1 MEKRKKMV
9 SLGLA
14 MMFILCICATSCR
27 VSQGFTRDEEGVI
40 GETEQGI
47 MPLRKITDKSD
58 SLFLRKEASLLG
70 KAELESQTFKVLKE
84 RMLATVKDTLDEGV
98 GIAAPQ
104 VGISRRVIAVQRFDK
119 EGEPFEFY
127 VNPVIVSFSESTVLG
142 KEGCLSVPD
151 VVGTVRRSKQIE
163 LSYDDLDSYTSTDGG
178 IRITD
183 EKVKRKTETVKGYT
197 AIIFQHE
204 VDHLDGILFID
215 KMVE

>member
-1 MEKRKKMV
+1 MY
-9 SLGLA
+9 
-14 MMFILCICATSCR
+14 LCYFLSGEPR
-27 VSQGFTRDEEGVI
+27 VYRDEESII
-40 GETEQGI
+40 GETGQGI

-58 SLFLRKEASLLG
+58 SLFLRKEASPLG

-84 RMLATVKDTLDEGV
+84 RMSATVKDTLDEGV

-163 LSYDDLDSYTSTDGG
+163 LSYDDLDSYTLTDGD

-183 EKVKRKTETVKGYT
+183 EKVKRRTETVKGYT

-204 VDHLDGILFID
+204 IDHLDGILFID

>member
-9 SLGLA
+9 SLGLS

-27 VSQGFTRDEEGVI
+27 VSQGFTSDEEGVI
-40 GETEQGI
+40 GETGQGI

-104 VGISRRVIAVQRFDK
+104 VGISRRVVAVQRFDK

-163 LSYDDLDSYTSTDGG
+163 LSYDDLDSYTSTDGD

-183 EKVKRKTETVKGYT
+183 EKVKRRTETVKGYT

-204 VDHLDGILFID
+204 IDHLDGILFID

>member
-9 SLGLA
+9 SLGLS

-40 GETEQGI
+40 GETGQGI

-70 KAELESQTFKVLKE
+70 KAESQTFKVLKE

-104 VGISRRVIAVQRFDK
+104 VGISRRVVAVQRFDK

-163 LSYDDLDSYTSTDGG
+163 LSYDDLDSYTSTDGD

-183 EKVKRKTETVKGYT
+183 EKVKRRTETVKGYT

-204 VDHLDGILFID
+204 IDHLDGILFID